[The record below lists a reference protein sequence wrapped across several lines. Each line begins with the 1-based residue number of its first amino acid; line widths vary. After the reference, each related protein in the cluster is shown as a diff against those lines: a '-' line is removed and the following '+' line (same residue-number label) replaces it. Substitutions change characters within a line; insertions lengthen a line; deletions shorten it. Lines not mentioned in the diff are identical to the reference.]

1 MSVEQ
6 ESANASSETSRREA
20 TAYVV
25 SHLVRIG
32 AAFGASLFNAFG
44 GLYHWA
50 ISVGGRTM
58 LLPVQLTISA
68 VWMALGWALFVALRG
83 AFGGAPS
90 FVSRAKGPNA
100 ITTRWGEVAAI
111 ALGSAIV
118 IAAIYALNWL
128 ILAPVYSSLL
138 RGGQWAISS
147 VIGLSVNIVA
157 AAMMYFLFTTLRRSF
172 TAGRQ
177 ETPNQHAIPV
187 SGFSPCRS
195 DTGTGAVIAQIPA
208 SCFAAADENSAVI
221 RVLPVGAPL
230 ILVNTHSVDGTKWTS
245 IVTADGKHGF
255 IPASTKVRSL
265 KRWCASAESVDLLD
279 ASGKALGQ
287 KLGRADQFFVLGD
300 ATLGNSLVSAIW
312 GGAGAL
318 AYIDR
323 ATKLVEPVPPQAEP
337 LTAQPL
343 AAQAQQR
350 TKEVDMGLNDQMLL
364 EFKSVDELRSM
375 LGNNRVSSEL
385 VPLIENELR
394 ARHVALPPRLEKS
407 GIRNVARERALN
419 EMLLGAVF
427 CIGGSVF
434 TYISYQN
441 AVSSG
446 GGTYIITWGA
456 IVFGAIRFLKGL
468 GSLGS

>member
-1 MSVEQ
+1 MSVDQ

-20 TAYVV
+20 TAYGV
-25 SHLVRIG
+25 SHIVRIG
-32 AAFGASLFNAFG
+32 AAFGASSFNAFG

-50 ISVGGRTM
+50 MSVGGRTM
-58 LLPVQLTISA
+58 LLPVLLTITA

-100 ITTRWGEVAAI
+100 ITTRWGEVAAM
-111 ALGSAIV
+111 ALASAIV
-118 IAAIYALNWL
+118 IAAIYVFNWL
-128 ILAPVYSSLL
+128 VLAPVYGSLQ
-138 RGGQWAISS
+138 RGGQWAISN

-157 AAMMYFLFTTLRRSF
+157 AAMMYFLFRALRRSF
-172 TAGRQ
+172 TVGRRG
-177 ETPNQHAIPV
+177 TPNQNVVPV
-187 SGFSPCRS
+187 SVFSPCRR
-195 DTGTGAVIAQIPA
+195 DTGMGAVIAQIPA
-208 SCFAAADENSAVI
+208 SCFAAADENSPVI
-221 RVLPVGAPL
+221 RVLPIGAPL

-245 IVTADGKHGF
+245 IVTADGKRGF

-265 KRWCASAESVDLLD
+265 KRWSASAESVDLLD

-323 ATKLVEPVPPQAEP
+323 ATKLVEPAPPQAAPLTTQP
-337 LTAQPL
+337 LTAQ
-343 AAQAQQR
+343 AQQ
-350 TKEVDMGLNDQMLL
+350 
-364 EFKSVDELRSM
+364 
-375 LGNNRVSSEL
+375 
-385 VPLIENELR
+385 
-394 ARHVALPPRLEKS
+394 
-407 GIRNVARERALN
+407 RNVARERALN
-419 EMLLGAVF
+419 EMLLGAAF

-446 GGTYIITWGA
+446 GGTYFITWGA

-468 GSLGS
+468 GSLGA